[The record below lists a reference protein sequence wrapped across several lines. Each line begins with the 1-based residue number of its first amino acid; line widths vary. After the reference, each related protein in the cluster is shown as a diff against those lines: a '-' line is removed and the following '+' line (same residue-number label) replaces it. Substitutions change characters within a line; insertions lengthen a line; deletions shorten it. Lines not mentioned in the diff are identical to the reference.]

1 MKLTK
6 SEYLWM
12 RWDHNMKL
20 SQRNTLK
27 DMTIIVVL
35 SSILFVQQIA
45 LSFIPNVSFSVLLVI
60 LYTKILGFKKTSLI
74 IIIHVLAVN
83 LLSPMGPVV
92 PTLIPA
98 MFIAWMLIPILLS
111 TLLKHV
117 HSAIWLSIFGF
128 VYGFIYGWVFIPFT
142 VWFLDVPFLP
152 YLIWDIPFEI
162 IMAISNMISILWLY
176 DPLKK
181 AFVQQLEHISES
193 KKMPSAH

>member
-1 MKLTK
+1 MKLTQK
-6 SEYLWM
+6 
-12 RWDHNMKL
+12 H
-20 SQRNTLK
+20 TIK
-27 DMTIIVVL
+27 DLTIIVV
-35 SSILFVQQIA
+35 SASILFVQQLA
-45 LSFIPNVSFSVLLVI
+45 LSFIPNVQFSVLLVI
-60 LYTKILGFKKTSLI
+60 MYTKILGFKKTSLI

-181 AFVQQLEHISES
+181 AFVQQLEHKFES
-193 KKMPSAH
+193 TKKMPSAHS

>member
-1 MKLTK
+1 MKLTQK
-6 SEYLWM
+6 
-12 RWDHNMKL
+12 H
-20 SQRNTLK
+20 TIK
-27 DMTIIVVL
+27 DLTIIVV
-35 SSILFVQQIA
+35 SASILFVQQLA
-45 LSFIPNVSFSVLLVI
+45 LSFIPNVQFSVLLVI

-117 HSAIWLSIFGF
+117 HSAIWLSVFGF

-193 KKMPSAH
+193 TKKMPSATS